1 VFQFSTKYAIIGLW
15 HIAAKKE
22 IETMGF
28 IKKFLNQ
35 FKKDNHQEDINKLKS
50 ENPTYNEELIDILKT
65 DHQNLFELYGLL
77 HQAVENDDNFEIIY
91 KHLKDFGLAIKIHLM
106 IEDSQLYGYIQK
118 NNEPNTMLREFII
131 DVQKEMDL
139 IAKEVVA
146 FVYKYS
152 IKENYMRNKVN
163 FLKDLESIAKIL
175 TKRIKMEESRLYI
188 LYQK

>member
-1 VFQFSTKYAIIGLW
+1 
-15 HIAAKKE
+15 
-22 IETMGF
+22 MGF
-28 IKKFLNQ
+28 IKKFLNR